1 MSNTTP
7 SRPALLA
14 RLRSQP
20 APDVLIIGGG
30 INGIGTY
37 RDLAL
42 QGVDALLAER
52 GDYCSGASG
61 ASSHMVHGGIRYLE
75 NGEFRLVREAVAER
89 NRLLRNAPHL
99 VHPLPTVIPIF
110 RRFSGT
116 LNAPFK
122 FLRLRSRPAERGA
135 LIIKLGLLL
144 YDAYTRD
151 RAVPRHRFFNRR
163 QALAQFPQLNP
174 GVIAAARYYD
184 ALMPSPER
192 ICMDLLADVRRDNP
206 QATALNYMKVNGLQA
221 NGVREGR
228 VTLRDGLSGEEF
240 TLAPKVIIN
249 AAGAWID
256 RVNALLGAPSCF
268 IGGTK
273 GSHLVLDHPG
283 LRQAIAG
290 HEFFFENTDGR
301 IVLICPLHDKILLG
315 TSDLPIQNPDEAEC
329 TEAEIDY
336 FFQMVG
342 RIFPGIQLSRQ
353 HITHRFSGV
362 RPLPASAAKSAGQ
375 ISRDHQIIET
385 PPDAARPFPILS
397 LVGGKWTTFRAF
409 SAQAADR
416 ALAILG
422 KARRV
427 STAGLPIGG
436 GRDFPRA
443 PAARAAWL
451 DEACKQTGIARAR
464 MDVLL
469 TRYGTRALE
478 LAALPRADDAPH
490 PDYPGYSVGEIDWL
504 VNEEQVAHED
514 DLRWRRMG
522 WG

>member
-1 MSNTTP
+1 
-7 SRPALLA
+7 
-14 RLRSQP
+14 
-20 APDVLIIGGG
+20 
-30 INGIGTY
+30 
-37 RDLAL
+37 
-42 QGVDALLAER
+42 
-52 GDYCSGASG
+52 
-61 ASSHMVHGGIRYLE
+61 
-75 NGEFRLVREAVAER
+75 
-89 NRLLRNAPHL
+89 
-99 VHPLPTVIPIF
+99 
-110 RRFSGT
+110 
-116 LNAPFK
+116 
-122 FLRLRSRPAERGA
+122 
-135 LIIKLGLLL
+135 LLL

-151 RAVPRHRFFNRR
+151 RAVPPHRFFNRR

-174 GVIAAARYYD
+174 DVIAAARYYD

-192 ICMDLLADVRRDNP
+192 ICMDLLADVRQDNP
-206 QATALNYMKVNGLQA
+206 EATALNYVKVTGLQA

-228 VTLRDGLSGEEF
+228 VTLRDGLSEEEF

-256 RVNALLGAPSCF
+256 RVNALLGAPSRY

-273 GSHLVLDHPG
+273 GSHLILDHPG

-290 HEFFFENTDGR
+290 HEFFFENTDRR
-301 IVLICPLHDKILLG
+301 IVLICPLQDKILLG

-329 TEAEIDY
+329 TEEEIEY
-336 FFQMVG
+336 FFEMTA
-342 RIFPGIQLSRQ
+342 RIFPAIRLQRA
-353 HITHRFSGV
+353 HIVHRFSGV
-362 RPLPASAAKSAGQ
+362 RPLPVSAAKSAGQ

-385 PPDAARPFPILS
+385 PPAAARPFPILS

-409 SAQAADR
+409 SEQAADR
-416 ALAILG
+416 VLGILG

-443 PAARAAWL
+443 PAERLAWIAN
-451 DEACKQTGIARAR
+451 ACAKTGISPER
-464 MDVLL
+464 MDVWL

-478 LAALPRADDAPH
+478 LAAVPRADDAPH

-514 DLRWRRMG
+514 DLRWRRMR